1 LISFL
6 SQQTANLRSFED
18 FISCCTAGAEHVI
31 ADLVIFLFS
40 TLRKK
45 LRLELYMLRAG
56 LRDISNGFIQCIKSI
71 K

>member
-45 LRLELYMLRAG
+45 LRLEIIHASRRVTWYFKW
-56 LRDISNGFIQCIKSI
+56 IYPVH
-71 K
+71 